1 MKLNIIKLS
10 LVALALSP
18 IHSLAVDHSKTIKV
32 DTLVLYSA
40 GAKNIY
46 NGDAQTRI
54 NHLITTTNKIYK
66 DSGLNIEL
74 NPVKIQEYSMNDT
87 INSQKA
93 LVSIKDDAKVAKIR
107 DEVGADEVLI
117 YRPYSNDG
125 SCGIAYQNNY
135 LNNPKAT
142 WVEKYAYAHV
152 VIDCASHA
160 TAHEIGH
167 NMGLGHSAKQ
177 NSTGAY
183 PYARGHGEMNEFTT
197 IMAYEN
203 SYNGEK
209 IYKFSSPS
217 LDCKGAPC
225 GVEEGNYDQA
235 DAVKALLQTV
245 PLVANFREHIST
257 NETDNSQN
265 KDDKEDNNSKDKRVI
280 DDSAKKLADAKKAVE
295 DQKLAVE
302 EATKKL
308 NELKDLF
315 YEKKAKYSDMRQS
328 YSVSIN
334 KYVQA
339 WRDYR
344 SGKATR
350 ADFLA
355 ERTKVIEERKALN
368 SYVNKELRPSLK
380 DLRSYYKNDYKS
392 EIKKLRTL
400 NKEYLKLKKQIG

>member
-1 MKLNIIKLS
+1 
-10 LVALALSP
+10 
-18 IHSLAVDHSKTIKV
+18 
-32 DTLVLYSA
+32 
-40 GAKNIY
+40 
-46 NGDAQTRI
+46 
-54 NHLITTTNKIYK
+54 LITTTNKIYK

-74 NPVKIQEYSMNDT
+74 NPVKIQEYSMNDS
-87 INSQKA
+87 INSQSA

-235 DAVKALLQTV
+235 DAVKALIQTV

-257 NETDNSQN
+257 NDTNSSQN
-265 KDDKEDNNSKDKRVI
+265 RDDKEDNTKDKRVV
-280 DDSAKKLADAKKAVE
+280 DENAKKLADAKKAFE
-295 DQKLAVE
+295 DQHLVVE

-308 NELKDLF
+308 NELKDIF
-315 YEKKAKYSDMRQS
+315 YEKKAEYIDMRQS
-328 YSVSIN
+328 YRDSIN
-334 KYVQA
+334 KYIQA

-355 ERTKVIEERKALN
+355 ERTKIIKERKLLSN
-368 SYVNKELRPSLK
+368 YIKTELRPSLK
-380 DLRSYYKNDYKS
+380 DVRSYYKNDYKR
-392 EIKKLRTL
+392 EVKKLREL
-400 NKEYLKLKKQIG
+400 NKTYLKLKKQFG